1 MIEILHV
8 EFAQYQV
15 ISIDHRRDF
24 IPKVDN
30 FPLRILGNSGTF
42 TSIPLSFDKAVWR
55 QKAYWKK
62 FDVNFLFSVII
73 SFITYDWIF

>member
-1 MIEILHV
+1 MIGILHV

-30 FPLRILGNSGTF
+30 FHLRILGICGTF
-42 TSIPLSFDKAVWR
+42 TSA
-55 QKAYWKK
+55 
-62 FDVNFLFSVII
+62 FLFQLTKYDVTT
-73 SFITYDWIF
+73 FI